1 MVFGNLGDDA
11 KVLEEMPSRVVLW
24 ELGDGFPID
33 RAAVGDV
40 RREFVEGVVVLVHP
54 GWRVHQPGWSATLL
68 VHRPDQVFDRAGDQH
83 PGGIRARLS

>member
-1 MVFGNLGDDA
+1 MFGNLGDDA

-24 ELGDGFPID
+24 KLGDGFPID
-33 RAAVGDV
+33 RAAVGDI

-54 GWRVHQPGWSATLL
+54 GLEITPARLGATLV
-68 VHRPDQVFDRAGDQH
+68 VHRPDQILDRAGDNH

>member
-1 MVFGNLGDDA
+1 MFGNLGDDA

-33 RAAVGDV
+33 RAAVGDI

-54 GWRVHQPGWSATLL
+54 GLESTPARLGATLV
-68 VHRPDQVFDRAGDQH
+68 VHRPDQILDRAGDQH
-83 PGGIRARLS
+83 PGSIRARLS

>member
-11 KVLEEMPSRVVLW
+11 KMLEEMPSRIGLR
-24 ELGDGFPID
+24 EAGDSFPID
-33 RAAVGDV
+33 RAAVGDI

-54 GWRVHQPGWSATLL
+54 GLEITPARLGATLV
-68 VHRPDQVFDRAGDQH
+68 VHRPDQILDRAGNKH

>member
-1 MVFGNLGDDA
+1 MVFGYLGDDT

-24 ELGDGFPID
+24 ELGDGFPVD
-33 RAAVGDV
+33 RAAVGDI

-54 GWRVHQPGWSATLL
+54 GLESTPARLGATLV
-68 VHRPDQVFDRAGDQH
+68 VHRPDQILDRAGDKH

>member
-1 MVFGNLGDDA
+1 MFGNLGDDA

-33 RAAVGDV
+33 RAAVGDI

-54 GWRVHQPGWSATLL
+54 GLESTPARLGATLV
-68 VHRPDQVFDRAGDQH
+68 VHRPDQILDRAGDQH